1 MKEVELQGNTKQRL
15 SKFPT
20 TVRRD
25 IGFALYA
32 EKNDEP
38 HQAIKPLKGF
48 KQTVRE
54 IRSSYLSNTYRAVYV
69 VNLGDKIYVLHVFEK
84 KATTGIKTP
93 KPDIELIRS
102 RLKALEQILKENKK

>member
-1 MKEVELQGNTKQRL
+1 MKEVEWQGNTKQRL
-15 SKFPT
+15 SKFSV

-25 IGFALYA
+25 ISFVLYA
-32 EKNDEP
+32 EQIGEP

-54 IRSSYLSNTYRAVYV
+54 IWSSYRSNTYRAVYV

-84 KATTGIKTP
+84 KAMTGIKTP

-102 RLKALEQILKENKK
+102 RLKALEQMLKENKK